1 MVLVFLGLFG
11 FVVVV
16 IAGLTL
22 ILEFIE
28 NWK

>member
-16 IAGLTL
+16 IAGLAL
-22 ILEFIE
+22 IIEFIE
-28 NWK
+28 NL